1 MNTSDTIPR
10 VLLHWILAGTAA
22 MTAILAWSVMA
33 QDLRMLYAENHM
45 MEHLQ
50 LAILAL
56 VTWAFWRSDW
66 CEMDEAK
73 QHQRRHLRWL
83 AITATVLGISFIL
96 REMSVKQ
103 SGIDWLIY
111 FVDGFGF
118 KLVMLAL
125 WLPLLVNLL
134 INFRH
139 YWQLMKQAVNTR
151 FFMFAMMSLALL
163 LVGAVFDKESFQ
175 PEFFRFYEEA
185 AELNAYAWLLAS
197 ALSFQQDIVIGN
209 QEEAELELAAAS
221 S

>member
-1 MNTSDTIPR
+1 MNTSDTTPN
-10 VLLHWILAGTAA
+10 VLLHWIVAGTAA
-22 MTAILAWSVMA
+22 MTAMLAWSVIA
-33 QDLRMLYAENHM
+33 QDLRVLYEENHL

-50 LAILAL
+50 LALLAL

-83 AITATVLGISFIL
+83 AITATVLSVSFIL

-118 KLVMLAL
+118 KLIMLVL

-134 INFRH
+134 IHFRE
-139 YWQLMKQAVNTR
+139 YWQLMKQAMHTR
-151 FFMFAMMSLALL
+151 FFIFAMMSLALL
-163 LVGAVFDKESFQ
+163 LVGAVFDKEVFK

-197 ALSFQQDIVIGN
+197 ALSFQQDMVSASDEN
-209 QEEAELELAAAS
+209 NRLSLATAQ
-221 S
+221 